1 MVPPAITARLKT
13 TVDHAIHENNRC
25 RPAVDSVMS
34 QGYRQGWM
42 TLPPDCPNDPRMAL
56 PNAGYDWP
64 MKRLLLLAA
73 VAAVGVIVYK
83 VLTSEIPLED
93 S

>member
-1 MVPPAITARLKT
+1 
-13 TVDHAIHENNRC
+13 
-25 RPAVDSVMS
+25 
-34 QGYRQGWM
+34 
-42 TLPPDCPNDPRMAL
+42 MAL

-73 VAAVGVIVYK
+73 VAAVGVIIYK